1 MSDINTIK
9 NNYNNKLTNSHT
21 SLKEEIKEELA
32 SSGGSEWT
40 LLGKFETSLSSLD
53 ISNVLNNDYKELL
66 IKTTYSTHLLPI
78 CTISQSGVFTIY
90 VPIAKVEN
98 SEHQPLTINFNTKK
112 IYGTDYLTG
121 EVYYR

>member
-9 NNYNNKLTNSHT
+9 NNYNNKLANSHT

-32 SSGGSEWT
+32 SSGGNEWK
-40 LLGKFETSLSSLD
+40 LLGKFETSLFSLD

-90 VPIAKVEN
+90 VPIANVEN

-112 IYGTDYLTG
+112 IYGTDYLVG